1 MNYFGEKATIDCG
14 ICSYCITKKQRK
26 PDVISLSKEIITL
39 LQTENLNSR
48 ELQDKTKNSP
58 DDIIF
63 VLQHLL
69 ENNAILVKP
78 NNKYT
83 LRS

>member
-1 MNYFGEKATIDCG
+1 MNYFGENVTTDCG

-26 PDVISLSKEIITL
+26 PDIKSLSASIITL

-48 ELQDKTKNSP
+48 EIQDKTKNKP